1 MNRPAFRQGESR
13 GLETSGKQKAPNS
26 QRAAK
31 FFRRQA
37 GWLFGLLLFPFA
49 PVPAMLAEDRD
60 EGQQA
65 GGAKEFFSPADE
77 FPGNPQGYKII
88 GKFKVSAFSNGGY
101 FLQADSARG
110 EKDAMRR
117 FVPRDDSIESGQTY
131 TFTRERPMVIVSKS
145 FLGQYDV
152 DLPDNLLTD
161 QAVEQQARMVAHQ
174 QEVARRQQIQE
185 EQERLAKIPAF
196 ARPLVERQKT
206 AASSPAV
213 PNSFPKLGGYGK
225 LAWGADLETTVLLA
239 EIDPGAIV
247 DVADYHHEYRSE
259 PADPQKRLRIHQ
271 RHLELI
277 KGINQNTTFQMAGLQ
292 AVPDAGGVFGS
303 GENKK
308 VVYLLSDSRLYA
320 VAFLY
325 PSGIMGEPV
334 KTLTEALKMKY
345 GNCSVRSRKIDG
357 RSWTSMNWKNEHGS
371 VVLVLKPFV
380 DFEMELR
387 KAMLPGASAE
397 LAANNAEFQ
406 ATYGKNM
413 LTDAA
418 QELSDAAMGAFQKMV
433 EVYDQQIELGGL
445 IYYNDGILSRAA
457 EKTQSLEAAVIADQK
472 NLEQEETR
480 KRQKA
485 ASQLLDKI

>member
-1 MNRPAFRQGESR
+1 MSGLCFPRPRGAPMNRPAFRQGESR

-161 QAVEQQARMVAHQ
+161 QAVEQHPCLRPSARGKA
-174 QEVARRQQIQE
+174 EKG
-185 EQERLAKIPAF
+185 RLLTRNPECLPEA
-196 ARPLVERQKT
+196 
-206 AASSPAV
+206 
-213 PNSFPKLGGYGK
+213 G
-225 LAWGADLETTVLLA
+225 
-239 EIDPGAIV
+239 
-247 DVADYHHEYRSE
+247 
-259 PADPQKRLRIHQ
+259 RLRQI
-271 RHLELI
+271 
-277 KGINQNTTFQMAGLQ
+277 GL
-292 AVPDAGGVFGS
+292 GRGS
-303 GENKK
+303 GDNG
-308 VVYLLSDSRLYA
+308 A
-320 VAFLY
+320 A
-325 PSGIMGEPV
+325 
-334 KTLTEALKMKY
+334 
-345 GNCSVRSRKIDG
+345 G
-357 RSWTSMNWKNEHGS
+357 RN
-371 VVLVLKPFV
+371 
-380 DFEMELR
+380 
-387 KAMLPGASAE
+387 
-397 LAANNAEFQ
+397 
-406 ATYGKNM
+406 
-413 LTDAA
+413 
-418 QELSDAAMGAFQKMV
+418 
-433 EVYDQQIELGGL
+433 
-445 IYYNDGILSRAA
+445 
-457 EKTQSLEAAVIADQK
+457 
-472 NLEQEETR
+472 
-480 KRQKA
+480 
-485 ASQLLDKI
+485 